1 MGFNSGIIAGALLYL
16 KVHFEDIANSTF
28 LFGMVTSVVFIS
40 AFLANSCVAALIDR
54 FGRVI
59 ILYLMNIPFV
69 LGAVIS
75 ACAPST
81 NVLLA
86 GRLLTGFAVG
96 IAGTLPNLY
105 IAEIAHPESR
115 GRAVGKAPLYG
126 TTGIMASQFCSW
138 IIAEVLG
145 YDLCC
150 EYGWRI
156 MFGMGAIP
164 AIIQFFWVLGI
175 PESPRWCL
183 QRGLFTM
190 AKENQ
195 AYLESVEGGSPPLV
209 DGDGGASTVQSGAE
223 TTEKVGVGNAAIAIG
238 LSIMQ
243 QLSGVNA
250 VIYYAPH
257 LYTQL
262 GVKANIAILIAG
274 LNSVAQ
280 VGMTKIMTLVIDSL
294 GRRTICLVGLLGM
307 FFGLTSLAVVFQS
320 STIVG
325 EQAVAMAVGG
335 ILIFRL
341 SFSLSLGPLPY
352 IMVTELFPQRQRARG
367 AALSMMTNWILNWF
381 VVFMIPEAM
390 SRYKGGVFFAFA
402 VVCVIS
408 AVAVDLWL
416 P

>member
-1 MGFNSGIIAGALLYL
+1 
-16 KVHFEDIANSTF
+16 
-28 LFGMVTSVVFIS
+28 
-40 AFLANSCVAALIDR
+40 
-54 FGRVI
+54 
-59 ILYLMNIPFV
+59 
-69 LGAVIS
+69 
-75 ACAPST
+75 
-81 NVLLA
+81 
-86 GRLLTGFAVG
+86 
-96 IAGTLPNLY
+96 
-105 IAEIAHPESR
+105 
-115 GRAVGKAPLYG
+115 
-126 TTGIMASQFCSW
+126 
-138 IIAEVLG
+138 
-145 YDLCC
+145 
-150 EYGWRI
+150 
-156 MFGMGAIP
+156 
-164 AIIQFFWVLGI
+164 
-175 PESPRWCL
+175 
-183 QRGLFTM
+183 M

-408 AVAVDLWL
+408 AVVVDLWL
-416 P
+416 PETSGRNLEDIDSSSGPEGVIRKVCRKICCKGASSLVPSLLSDGSAATPDGALPGPEYRTEDTPGSMISGMSESTLGSIMSAAVTGSKMSLRQPEVGSQMSLPAGGSRVSLRPGSRMSLPAGGSRISLRPDGSCLLSGSRIDVGAHMLPHVS